1 MSAARGGGCWPSR
14 GRPTQ
19 AGARTGEDVPFP
31 ATAAV
36 LVGLRARRDAGR
48 PPPASS
54 APCNMSVGTL
64 WTNSYLTA
72 RRTGEARV
80 WRPVD
85 EEARRCTR
93 GGSRAKAAAFNR
105 FCARRSHRFHLLL

>member
-1 MSAARGGGCWPSR
+1 MGGIITPCGGVAEEARATGAVLR
-14 GRPTQ
+14 GQQ
-19 AGARTGEDVPFP
+19 AVGVS
-31 ATAAV
+31 TAAS
-36 LVGLRARRDAGR
+36 
-48 PPPASS
+48 ASS

-80 WRPVD
+80 WSPVD